1 MMPHMIT
8 EQDIDKLAT
17 LARIALTPEE
27 KQKFQKDLESILGY
41 ISELKDAPISEIV
54 PSADDYY
61 LTNVMRA
68 DDEAFVAVQNTQ
80 RILAEAPKSDKDFF
94 VVKKILNNE

>member
-1 MMPHMIT
+1 MIT

-41 ISELKDAPISEIV
+41 ISELKDAPISEV
-54 PSADDYY
+54 APSADDYY
-61 LTNVMRA
+61 LTNVMRT
-68 DDEAFVAVQNTQ
+68 DDEAFVAGQNTE

-94 VVKKILNNE
+94 VVKQIL

>member
-1 MMPHMIT
+1 MPHMIT

-17 LARIALTPEE
+17 LARIALTSEE

-54 PSADDYY
+54 PSVDDYY

-68 DDEAFVAVQNTQ
+68 DDEAFVAVQNAQ